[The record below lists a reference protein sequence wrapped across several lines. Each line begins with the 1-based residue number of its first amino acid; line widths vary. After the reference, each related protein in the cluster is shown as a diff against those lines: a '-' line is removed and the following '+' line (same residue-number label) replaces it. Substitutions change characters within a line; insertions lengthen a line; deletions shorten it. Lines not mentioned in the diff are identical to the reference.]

1 MRAESPAKLVYFRRE
16 LPPLQ
21 DETAGEFVVEAES
34 PPVPNTGLG
43 RDELWTHCYDDLMH
57 SAVERIG
64 QEVVRLHG
72 SCAHVVDE
80 QIEPKVS
87 YERGEA
93 WLWGMFTFV
102 LYRHPGPSTSAS

>member
-64 QEVVRLHG
+64 QEVVRTLLRRQVIATSKLKCH
-72 SCAHVVDE
+72 A
-80 QIEPKVS
+80 
-87 YERGEA
+87 
-93 WLWGMFTFV
+93 FV
-102 LYRHPGPSTSAS
+102 LSLNLDASQWVIAAELGRV